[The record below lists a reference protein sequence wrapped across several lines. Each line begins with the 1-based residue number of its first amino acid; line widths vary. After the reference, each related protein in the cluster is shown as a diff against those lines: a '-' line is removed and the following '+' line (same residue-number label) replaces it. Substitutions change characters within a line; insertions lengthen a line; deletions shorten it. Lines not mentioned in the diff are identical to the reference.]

1 MKLGM
6 FSIFVLYEMLHHL
19 LDGVSKF
26 CILINYELH
35 IIIIRGILMSTIVEF
50 KNVIKEYKSGDH
62 ILKAMD
68 DVNFTI
74 DEGEFVVILGP
85 SGAGKSTLLNLLG
98 GLDSVTSGQI
108 IVNNQNIESFNDN
121 QLTEYRAKNVGF
133 IFQFYNLIPN
143 LTALENVE
151 LMKDIVDVDING
163 IEVLSSVGLGNHA
176 NQFPAQLSGGE
187 QQRVSI
193 ARAVAKKP
201 TMLLCDEP
209 TGALDSNTGVLI
221 LNLLQNMSN
230 TQNTTI
236 IIVTHNAILAEAAD
250 KVIRIKNGKIESIV
264 VNENPKKVT
273 DLEW

>member
-1 MKLGM
+1 MTT
-6 FSIFVLYEMLHHL
+6 
-19 LDGVSKF
+19 
-26 CILINYELH
+26 
-35 IIIIRGILMSTIVEF
+35 IIEF
-50 KNVIKEYKSGDH
+50 KNVVKEYKSGDH
-62 ILKAMD
+62 ILRAMD

-74 DEGEFVVILGP
+74 EEGEFVIILGP

-108 IVNNQNIESFNDN
+108 IVNNQNVENFDDN

-143 LTALENVE
+143 LTALENIE

-163 IEVLSSVGLGNHA
+163 LEVLDSVGLKNHA

-193 ARAVAKKP
+193 ARAVAKNP

-209 TGALDSNTGVLI
+209 TGALDSKTGVLI

-230 TQNTTI
+230 NQNTTV

-250 KVIRIKNGKIESIV
+250 KVIRIKNGQIESIV
-264 VNENPKKVT
+264 VNENPKSVV

>member
-1 MKLGM
+1 
-6 FSIFVLYEMLHHL
+6 
-19 LDGVSKF
+19 
-26 CILINYELH
+26 
-35 IIIIRGILMSTIVEF
+35 MSTIIEF
-50 KNVIKEYKSGDH
+50 KNVVKEYKSGDH
-62 ILKAMD
+62 VLRAMD

-108 IVNNQNIESFNDN
+108 IVNNLNIENFDDN
-121 QLTEYRAKNVGF
+121 QLTEYRARNVGF

-151 LMKDIVDVDING
+151 LMRDIVDVDING
-163 IEVLSSVGLGNHA
+163 IDVLDSVGLKNHA
-176 NQFPAQLSGGE
+176 DQFPAQLSGGE

-193 ARAVAKKP
+193 ARAVAKQP

-209 TGALDSNTGVLI
+209 TGALDSKTGVLI
-221 LNLLQNMSN
+221 LSLLQDMSN
-230 TQNTTI
+230 TKGTTVV
-236 IIVTHNAILAEAAD
+236 IVTHNAILAEAAD
-250 KVIRIKNGKIESIV
+250 KVIRIKNGQIESIV
-264 VNENPKKVT
+264 VNDYPKNIA

>member
-1 MKLGM
+1 
-6 FSIFVLYEMLHHL
+6 
-19 LDGVSKF
+19 
-26 CILINYELH
+26 
-35 IIIIRGILMSTIVEF
+35 MSTIIEF
-50 KNVIKEYKSGDH
+50 KNVNKEYKSGNH

-98 GLDSVTSGQI
+98 GLDSVTSGEI
-108 IVNNQNIESFNDN
+108 IVNGEHVESFDDN
-121 QLTEYRAKNVGF
+121 QLTSYRARNVGF

-143 LTALENVE
+143 LTTLENVE

-163 IEVLSSVGLGNHA
+163 LEVLESVGLGNHA

-193 ARAVAKKP
+193 ARAVAKQP

-209 TGALDSNTGVLI
+209 TGALDSKTGVLI
-221 LNLLQNMSN
+221 LNLLQDMSN
-230 TQNTTI
+230 NKNTTV
-236 IIVTHNAILAEAAD
+236 IIVTHNALLAEAAD
-250 KVIRIKNGKIESIV
+250 KVIRIKNGQIENMII
-264 VNENPKKVT
+264 NENPKKI
-273 DLEW
+273 DELEW

>member
-1 MKLGM
+1 MM
-6 FSIFVLYEMLHHL
+6 SE
-19 LDGVSKF
+19 
-26 CILINYELH
+26 
-35 IIIIRGILMSTIVEF
+35 IIEF
-50 KNVIKEYKSGDH
+50 KNVDKVYKSGDH

-68 DVNFTI
+68 NVNFTI

-98 GLDSVTSGQI
+98 GLDTVTSGQI
-108 IVNNQNIESFNDN
+108 IVDDSHIESFNDN

-143 LTALENVE
+143 LTALENIE
-151 LMKDIVDVDING
+151 LMRDIVDVEID
-163 IEVLSSVGLGNHA
+163 GLEILDLVDLKEHA

-193 ARAVAKKP
+193 ARAVAKRP

-221 LNLLQNMSN
+221 LNLLQGMSN
-230 TQNTTI
+230 DKGTTVV
-236 IIVTHNAILAEAAD
+236 IVTHNAILAEAAD
-250 KVIRIKNGKIESIV
+250 KVIRIKNGQIESIV
-264 VNENPKKVT
+264 VNESPKKVT

>member
-1 MKLGM
+1 
-6 FSIFVLYEMLHHL
+6 
-19 LDGVSKF
+19 
-26 CILINYELH
+26 
-35 IIIIRGILMSTIVEF
+35 MSTIIEF
-50 KNVIKEYKSGDH
+50 KNVDKIYKTGDH

-68 DVNFTI
+68 NVNFTI

-98 GLDSVTSGQI
+98 GLDTVTSGQI
-108 IVNNQNIESFNDN
+108 IVNNHHVEEFNDDE
-121 QLTEYRAKNVGF
+121 LTGYRAENVGF

-151 LMKDIVDVDING
+151 LMRDIVDVDING
-163 IEVLSSVGLGNHA
+163 LEVLDSVGLKNHA

-193 ARAVAKKP
+193 ARAVAKQP

-221 LNLLQNMSN
+221 LNLLQHMSN
-230 TQNTTI
+230 DKGTTV

-250 KVIRIKNGKIESIV
+250 KVIRIKNGQIESIV
-264 VNENPKKVT
+264 VNENPKNVA

>member
-1 MKLGM
+1 M
-6 FSIFVLYEMLHHL
+6 
-19 LDGVSKF
+19 
-26 CILINYELH
+26 
-35 IIIIRGILMSTIVEF
+35 MSTIIEF
-50 KNVIKEYKSGDH
+50 KNVVKEYKSGDH
-62 ILKAMD
+62 ILRAMD

-74 DEGEFVVILGP
+74 EEGEFVVILGP

-108 IVNNQNIESFNDN
+108 IVNGQNVENFDDN

-143 LTALENVE
+143 LTALENIE

-163 IEVLSSVGLGNHA
+163 LEVLASVGLENHA

-209 TGALDSNTGVLI
+209 TGALDSKTGVLI

-230 TQNTTI
+230 NQNTTI

-250 KVIRIKNGKIESIV
+250 KVIRIKNGQIESIV
-264 VNENPKKVT
+264 VNEYPKNVV

>member
-1 MKLGM
+1 
-6 FSIFVLYEMLHHL
+6 
-19 LDGVSKF
+19 
-26 CILINYELH
+26 
-35 IIIIRGILMSTIVEF
+35 MSTIIEF
-50 KNVIKEYKSGDH
+50 KNVDKIYKSGDH

-68 DVNFTI
+68 NVNFTI

-98 GLDSVTSGQI
+98 GLDMLTSGEI
-108 IVNNQNIESFNDN
+108 TVNDNHIEEFSDN
-121 QLTEYRAKNVGF
+121 QLTDYRAKNVGF

-163 IEVLSSVGLGNHA
+163 LEVLESVGLKDHA
-176 NQFPAQLSGGE
+176 DQFPAQLSGGE

-193 ARAVAKKP
+193 ARAVAKQP

-209 TGALDSNTGVLI
+209 TGALDSKTGVLI
-221 LNLLQNMSN
+221 LNLLQDMSN
-230 TQNTTI
+230 NQGTTVV
-236 IIVTHNAILAEAAD
+236 IVTHNAILAHAAD
-250 KVIRIKNGKIESIV
+250 KVIRIKNGQIESIV
-264 VNENPKKVT
+264 INENPKKVA

>member
-1 MKLGM
+1 
-6 FSIFVLYEMLHHL
+6 
-19 LDGVSKF
+19 
-26 CILINYELH
+26 
-35 IIIIRGILMSTIVEF
+35 MSTIIEF
-50 KNVIKEYKSGDH
+50 KNVNKEYKSGDH

-68 DVNFTI
+68 NVNFTI

-108 IVNNQNIESFNDN
+108 IVNNQNVESFNDN

-143 LTALENVE
+143 LTAIENVE
-151 LMKDIVDVDING
+151 LMKDIVDVNIDG
-163 IEVLSSVGLGNHA
+163 LGVLDSVGLKDHA

-193 ARAVAKKP
+193 ARAVAKQP

-209 TGALDSNTGVLI
+209 TGALDSKTGVLI
-221 LNLLQNMSN
+221 LNLLQDMSN
-230 TQNTTI
+230 NQNTTVV
-236 IIVTHNAILAEAAD
+236 IVTHNAILAEAAD
-250 KVIRIKNGKIESIV
+250 KVIRIKNGQIESIS
-264 VNENPKKVT
+264 VNMDPKKVT

>member
-1 MKLGM
+1 M
-6 FSIFVLYEMLHHL
+6 
-19 LDGVSKF
+19 SK
-26 CILINYELH
+26 
-35 IIIIRGILMSTIVEF
+35 IIEF
-50 KNVIKEYKSGDH
+50 KNVDKIYKTGDH
-62 ILKAMD
+62 VLKAMD
-68 DVNFTI
+68 NVNFTI

-98 GLDSVTSGQI
+98 GLDTVTSGQI
-108 IVNNQNIESFNDN
+108 IVNNHHVEEFNDDE
-121 QLTEYRAKNVGF
+121 LTGYRAENVGF

-151 LMKDIVDVDING
+151 LMRDIVDVDING
-163 IEVLSSVGLGNHA
+163 LEVLDSVGLKNHA
-176 NQFPAQLSGGE
+176 NQFPAQMSGGE

-193 ARAVAKKP
+193 ARAVAKQP

-221 LNLLQNMSN
+221 LNLLQHMSN
-230 TQNTTI
+230 DKGTTV

-250 KVIRIKNGKIESIV
+250 KVIRIKNGQIESIV
-264 VNENPKKVT
+264 VNENPKNVA

>member
-1 MKLGM
+1 
-6 FSIFVLYEMLHHL
+6 
-19 LDGVSKF
+19 
-26 CILINYELH
+26 
-35 IIIIRGILMSTIVEF
+35 MSTIIEF
-50 KNVIKEYKSGDH
+50 KNVDKIYKSGDH

-68 DVNFTI
+68 NVNFTI

-98 GLDSVTSGQI
+98 GLDTVTSGEI
-108 IVNNQNIESFNDN
+108 IVNGNHVEKFSDN
-121 QLTEYRAKNVGF
+121 QLTSYRAKNVGF

-163 IEVLSSVGLGNHA
+163 IDVLDSVGLKGHA
-176 NQFPAQLSGGE
+176 SQFPAQLSGGE

-193 ARAVAKKP
+193 ARAVAKQP

-209 TGALDSNTGVLI
+209 TGALDSKTGVLI
-221 LNLLQNMSN
+221 LNLLQDMSN
-230 TQNTTI
+230 NKGTTVV
-236 IIVTHNAILAEAAD
+236 IVTHNAILAEAAD
-250 KVIRIKNGKIESIV
+250 KVIRIKNGQIESIV
-264 VNENPKKVT
+264 INENPRKVT